1 MKSWKKR
8 LKSEL
13 DAIVPAQPANV
24 RCDRAKSSSANTVSR
39 HPALWISAVA
49 AVLVLAVVLP
59 FVLPVGQTASAC
71 VTVELNP
78 KVAFVTEKGVVSDSV
93 ALNEDADIVLNY
105 DRLYEKLLGLPIDE
119 AVTLFVDYSAR
130 LGFVDMDDVATLR
143 VGGGDGE
150 SLATVANSLNDYF
163 QKKGVYAVV
172 AENVTDAD
180 GLASILG
187 ESLKNFFNDTARQS
201 PFISQR
207 QAEGLSEQQLQSY
220 YQSHYLYGEVK
231 NTVRLLVSHFLDE
244 LGDIASSAIAHLE
257 ELANYISDEV
267 FDRVGETLVQ
277 LISLVWP
284 DASALQDLVHIPQSL
299 QEFAQKVTDFLNVQ
313 VQMRLQFYGEMYQ
326 TVREAISDADFDAF
340 VQNIVAQYGSANDY
354 WQNANN

>member
-1 MKSWKKR
+1 
-8 LKSEL
+8 
-13 DAIVPAQPANV
+13 
-24 RCDRAKSSSANTVSR
+24 
-39 HPALWISAVA
+39 
-49 AVLVLAVVLP
+49 
-59 FVLPVGQTASAC
+59 
-71 VTVELNP
+71 
-78 KVAFVTEKGVVSDSV
+78 
-93 ALNEDADIVLNY
+93 
-105 DRLYEKLLGLPIDE
+105 
-119 AVTLFVDYSAR
+119 
-130 LGFVDMDDVATLR
+130 
-143 VGGGDGE
+143 
-150 SLATVANSLNDYF
+150 
-163 QKKGVYAVV
+163 
-172 AENVTDAD
+172 
-180 GLASILG
+180 
-187 ESLKNFFNDTARQS
+187 
-201 PFISQR
+201 
-207 QAEGLSEQQLQSY
+207 
-220 YQSHYLYGEVK
+220 HYLYGEVK

>member
-1 MKSWKKR
+1 M
-8 LKSEL
+8 
-13 DAIVPAQPANV
+13 
-24 RCDRAKSSSANTVSR
+24 
-39 HPALWISAVA
+39 
-49 AVLVLAVVLP
+49 
-59 FVLPVGQTASAC
+59 
-71 VTVELNP
+71 
-78 KVAFVTEKGVVSDSV
+78 
-93 ALNEDADIVLNY
+93 
-105 DRLYEKLLGLPIDE
+105 
-119 AVTLFVDYSAR
+119 
-130 LGFVDMDDVATLR
+130 
-143 VGGGDGE
+143 
-150 SLATVANSLNDYF
+150 
-163 QKKGVYAVV
+163 YAVV

-231 NTVRLLVSHFLDE
+231 NTVRLLVAHFLDE

>member
-24 RCDRAKSSSANTVSR
+24 RCDRAKSSSANTFSR
-39 HPALWISAVA
+39 RPALWISAVA

-105 DRLYEKLLGLPIDE
+105 DRLYEKILGLPIDE

-143 VGGGDGE
+143 VSGGDGE
-150 SLATVANSLNDYF
+150 SLATVANSLNDYC
-163 QKKGVYAVV
+163 QKKG
-172 AENVTDAD
+172 
-180 GLASILG
+180 
-187 ESLKNFFNDTARQS
+187 ESA
-201 PFISQR
+201 
-207 QAEGLSEQQLQSY
+207 G
-220 YQSHYLYGEVK
+220 
-231 NTVRLLVSHFLDE
+231 
-244 LGDIASSAIAHLE
+244 
-257 ELANYISDEV
+257 
-267 FDRVGETLVQ
+267 
-277 LISLVWP
+277 
-284 DASALQDLVHIPQSL
+284 
-299 QEFAQKVTDFLNVQ
+299 
-313 VQMRLQFYGEMYQ
+313 
-326 TVREAISDADFDAF
+326 
-340 VQNIVAQYGSANDY
+340 
-354 WQNANN
+354 

>member
-24 RCDRAKSSSANTVSR
+24 RCDRAKSSSANTFSR
-39 HPALWISAVA
+39 RPALWISAVA

-143 VGGGDGE
+143 VSGGDGE

-207 QAEGLSEQQLQSY
+207 QAEGLSKQQLQSY